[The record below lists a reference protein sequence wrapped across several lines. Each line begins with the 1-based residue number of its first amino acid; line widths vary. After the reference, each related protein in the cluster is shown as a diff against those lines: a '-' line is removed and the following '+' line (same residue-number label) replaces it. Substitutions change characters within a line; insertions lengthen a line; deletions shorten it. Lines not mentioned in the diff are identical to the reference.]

1 MQFLYT
7 IAISSL
13 LYVMD
18 TINWSVEEKNKL
30 EIIQNRVV
38 RMGMGAD
45 KMVGVEAIRGDMGW
59 ILSEERLFKRKF
71 IIRLEKMDGQKSIT
85 KK

>member
-1 MQFLYT
+1 
-7 IAISSL
+7 
-13 LYVMD
+13 MD

-45 KMVGVEAIRGDMGW
+45 KMVGVEAIRGDMAC
-59 ILSEERLFKRKF
+59 SSFKDNFCK
-71 IIRLEKMDGQKSIT
+71 EN
-85 KK
+85 